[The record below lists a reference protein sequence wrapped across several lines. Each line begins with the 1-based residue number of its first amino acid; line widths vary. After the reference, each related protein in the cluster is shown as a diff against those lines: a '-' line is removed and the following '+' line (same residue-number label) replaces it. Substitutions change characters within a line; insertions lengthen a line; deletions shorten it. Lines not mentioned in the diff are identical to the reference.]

1 MSDATLPVERPRR
14 FHFDWLWP
22 ALSGPRTFLRKLV
35 EVELSVWLTPVLV
48 LVLVIAL
55 RVVAQGQATARQ
67 NELNGGP
74 VPPEESQFWTPEQ
87 FEAWNQSVQMLNGPV
102 FLYGFPLL
110 GGALGAVVGWVLTF
124 AVLHLVLTL
133 LGGRGTLR
141 VMMNVTAW
149 ALLPCAIRELVRA
162 VWMFSSSTPLQN
174 IGLSGFAPADGS
186 TLWNYLSAVLSLVDL
201 YLIWQVAMLMIGSHA
216 AVRLPAGQIWVG
228 VLVTIVIVL
237 GLQALPGF
245 LQAQLSGFEF
255 VRMF

>member
-1 MSDATLPVERPRR
+1 MSDANLPVERPRR
-14 FHFDWLWP
+14 FHFDWVWP
-22 ALSGPRTFLRKLV
+22 ALSGPRAFLRKLV
-35 EVELSVWLTPVLV
+35 EVEPSVWLTPVLV

-67 NELNGGP
+67 NELTGGP

-110 GGALGAVVGWVLTF
+110 GGALGVIIGWVLTF
-124 AVLHLVLTL
+124 AILHLVLTL

-149 ALLPCAIRELVRA
+149 ALLPFAIRELVRGI
-162 VWMFSSSTPLQN
+162 WMFYSGTPLQDV
-174 IGLSGFAPADGS
+174 GLSGFASSDGS
-186 TLWNYLSAVLSLVDL
+186 GVSNYLSAALSLVDL
-201 YLIWQVAMLMIGSHA
+201 YLIWHVAMLIIGSHA
-216 AVRLPAGQIWVG
+216 AVRLPAGQIWIG
-228 VLVTIVIVL
+228 VLITILVVV

-245 LQAQLSGFEF
+245 LQAQLNGFEF